1 MLERTYHTI
10 GTDGSVS
17 ACMEALGF
25 RATRIEDANFPVLTG
40 GADISPE
47 IYLAPAHPTTYA
59 SPYRDIRE
67 LEALEKRKPG
77 CITVGI
83 CRGAQMLC
91 ALNGGHLWQ
100 DVDNHAGRDHK
111 VHYLNEHGVYEEHV
125 VNSLHH
131 QMMNPA
137 RGPVQVWG
145 TSEPLCTYRDISAKT
160 RMGRGG
166 LPEFE
171 VLWYPLTK
179 SFCFQAHPEYDATTT
194 RTFFMK
200 CLTRAINLV
209 EAGPH

>member
-10 GTDGSVS
+10 GTDSSVS
-17 ACMEALGF
+17 HCMEALGF
-25 RATRIEDANFPVLTG
+25 RAVPLEAANFPVLTG
-40 GADISPE
+40 GSDISPS
-47 IYLAPAHPTTYA
+47 IYNHPPHPTTWP
-59 SPYRDIRE
+59 SPLRDIRE
-67 LEALEKRKPG
+67 LQALEKRKPG
-77 CITVGI
+77 AITVGI

-91 ALNGGHLWQ
+91 ALNGGILWQ
-100 DVDNHAGRDHK
+100 DVDNHAGHDHS
-111 VHYLNEHGVYEEHV
+111 VNYINEKGEYEKHT

-131 QMMNPA
+131 QMMNPVK
-137 RGPVQVWG
+137 GPVQIWA
-145 TSEPLCTYRDISAKT
+145 TSEPLCTFRDINTKVHQ
-160 RMGRGG
+160 GRGG

-171 VLWYPLTK
+171 VLWYPLTR